1 MTFTTAQ
8 LILAVIAS
16 VAVTTWLAGSHY
28 LANSPAKAAK
38 RDRTELEWTDRE
50 STLVAGPTTIIG
62 EGEIAGDRDALSTK
76 LAAKIARDGIWPGGP
91 IEIVESR
98 DGRLEF
104 VSPGEPANPRG
115 QIHLESAGTGRTRY
129 EYEVEY
135 RALARLLKIGW
146 IIQGAGLVV
155 LAVAY
160 WALHTWIA
168 PAANPAIWAQ
178 SFQLIQVVHLLWPP
192 FMLGHRYRS
201 QYGQVRRQMDTLLR
215 NLPHAAV

>member
-1 MTFTTAQ
+1 MTFNTAQ

-16 VAVTTWLAGSHY
+16 IAVTTWLASAHY

-38 RDRTELEWTDRE
+38 RDRTEPDWTDRE
-50 STLVAGPTTIIG
+50 SRIAAGTTTIIG

-98 DGRLEF
+98 DGLLEF
-104 VSPGEPANPRG
+104 TSPGEPANPRG

-129 EYEVEY
+129 EYQVEF
-135 RALARLLKIGW
+135 RALGRLLKIGW

-160 WALHTWIA
+160 WALHTWVA
-168 PAANPAIWAQ
+168 PAASPAVWAQ
-178 SFQLIQVVHLLWPP
+178 SVQLVQVVHLLWPP
-192 FMLGHRYRS
+192 FLFGHRYRT
-201 QYGQVRRQMDTLLR
+201 QYRQVRRQLDTLLR